1 MALREKRLEH
11 TALFG
16 LLVQVAF
23 AGVAYALYVIT
34 GSLAMRAQAW
44 FLVPGVLLWIVV
56 MLHGRQR
63 RRAQEEREEL
73 EELQRTRLSDEL
85 FDEQEVERMRE
96 HAGLVI
102 FERYVVPG
110 IAVVLSGLLAF
121 FCYWSLRTALREAPD
136 IGAIKD
142 PLVGVGG
149 LAGIA
154 FFGLLVGKYCVA
166 LAQSTRFRLL
176 RASGSFMLGNA
187 ASSFLVVCS
196 LVMVQFGVGWLEAG
210 MAFLLPGV
218 MGLIAVEI
226 VLSMVLDIYRPRVP
240 GQEVRPHYDSR
251 LLGLIAAPG
260 SMLKTIAATL
270 DYQFGFKVSETWFYR
285 FMGRAIIPLFL
296 VQIIALWLLS
306 CLVIVHPDE
315 IAFIEQFGKPILTK
329 ADAERGFQATV
340 YTSGVRFKAPWPIQT
355 ARKVP
360 AYRLFRK
367 DIGKHRYKRGE
378 RGGRLPPGVMEMTDP
393 NYLLWGEVHIEPSV
407 GYEVSFLSPG
417 SEEAGADTDAP
428 PVNIAFLE
436 AQVHYRVKRTPD
448 GRGVDEKAAYRFYY
462 DHRDPERL
470 LENLA
475 YAVLTRLA
483 ARQDFLE
490 WMNVKRGEISEQFRD
505 DLQKELHERGMGLEI
520 VYAGIPVVYPPH
532 ETARAFE
539 GVGSAYQE
547 MEKLKHI
554 GRGQAARIVGE
565 ARGEE
570 ARILGEASEFATRLS
585 KVAGAESE
593 RFAIQAQTYRMAPR
607 VYLHRLYLR
616 ALEDILRGHRV
627 YVLPVRKDVGVDLD
641 LTTTQPG
648 ITGGINLEENF
659 R

>member
-1 MALREKRLEH
+1 
-11 TALFG
+11 
-16 LLVQVAF
+16 
-23 AGVAYALYVIT
+23 
-34 GSLAMRAQAW
+34 
-44 FLVPGVLLWIVV
+44 
-56 MLHGRQR
+56 
-63 RRAQEEREEL
+63 
-73 EELQRTRLSDEL
+73 
-85 FDEQEVERMRE
+85 
-96 HAGLVI
+96 
-102 FERYVVPG
+102 
-110 IAVVLSGLLAF
+110 
-121 FCYWSLRTALREAPD
+121 
-136 IGAIKD
+136 IKD

-149 LAGIA
+149 LAGVA

-166 LAQSTRFRLL
+166 LAHSARFRLL

-196 LVMVQFGVGWLEAG
+196 LVMVQFGVGWLEVA
-210 MAFLLPGV
+210 MAFVLPGL

-226 VLSMVLDIYRPRVP
+226 VLNMVLDIYRPRVP

-260 SMLKTIAATL
+260 SMVKTIASTL

-306 CLVIVHPDE
+306 CMVIVNPDE

-329 ADAERGFQATV
+329 ADAERELQATI
-340 YTSGVRFKAPWPIQT
+340 YPSGVRFKAPWPIQT

-360 AYRLFRK
+360 AYRLLRK
-367 DIGKHRYKRGE
+367 EIGKIRYGRGE
-378 RGGRLPPGVMEMTDP
+378 RSGHLPQGVMEMSDP
-393 NYLLWGEVHIEPSV
+393 DYVLWDEVHIDPKI
-407 GYEVSFLSPG
+407 GFEVSFLSPG
-417 SEEAGADTDAP
+417 SVEAGAGTDTP

-462 DHRDPERL
+462 GHRDPELL
-470 LENLA
+470 LETLA
-475 YAVLTRLA
+475 YAVVTRLA
-483 ARQDFLE
+483 ARQNFLE
-490 WMNVKRGEISEQFRD
+490 WMNVKREEISKQFRD
-505 DLQKELHERGMGLEI
+505 DLQNELDERGMGLEI
-520 VYAGIPVVYPPH
+520 VYAGIPVVHPPP

-565 ARGEE
+565 ARGE
-570 ARILGEASEFATRLS
+570 AAQTLSAASVFGIRLS
-585 KVAGAESE
+585 KVAGAEAE
-593 RFAIQAQTYRMAPR
+593 RFAIQAQTYRLGHR

-627 YVLPVRKDVGVDLD
+627 YVLPVRANVGMDLD

-648 ITGGINLEENF
+648 ITGGIDLEEHF
-659 R
+659 